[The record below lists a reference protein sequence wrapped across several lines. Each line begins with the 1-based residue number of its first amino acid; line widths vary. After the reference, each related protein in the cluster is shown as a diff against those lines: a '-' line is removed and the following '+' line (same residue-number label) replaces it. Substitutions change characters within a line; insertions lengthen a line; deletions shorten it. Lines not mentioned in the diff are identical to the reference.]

1 MKCPKECVITLHFL
15 LLFTFLKG
23 FRGES
28 YIAFAFSFRNIY
40 IYIHIYI
47 YIYIYI
53 CMYVIDNFTLE
64 PVTVEEFIDCKL
76 LSCPRLSL
84 GSYQI

>member
-1 MKCPKECVITLHFL
+1 
-15 LLFTFLKG
+15 
-23 FRGES
+23 
-28 YIAFAFSFRNIY
+28 
-40 IYIHIYI
+40 
-47 YIYIYI
+47 
-53 CMYVIDNFTLE
+53 MYVIDNFTLE